1 MFAAP
6 GREHKHHRQLF
17 YDYRSGHGYRLP
29 ESKGDHM
36 GPLDGVTII
45 ELAGLGA
52 LPYGT
57 LKLADMGADVIRVH
71 PTTEVPADKPASR
84 TSEFD
89 RGRRS
94 IAINLKSPEGVETL
108 LRLIERAD
116 AFVEA
121 FRPGVCER
129 LGIGPEVALARNPN
143 LVYGRLT
150 GWGQEGPL
158 AHAAGHSLNY
168 EAITGAIGSIG
179 VAGEPPVPLLQVLGD
194 FGGGGL
200 HLAFGVVC
208 ALFEAQRSGQGQV
221 IDSAMVDG
229 VMSLYQVFY
238 GMTRSGMHTG
248 PVGTNMFDG
257 GSPFYKVYE
266 TADGKYITAAP
277 IEPKFFALLLE
288 KLGLDPATLPNQY
301 DESRWPELHDAMAAA
316 FLTRTRDA
324 WVELLEGTDACF
336 APVLTFAEA
345 AEHPHNVARGA
356 FVDMPEGPP
365 QLAPVPRL
373 SRTPGTIGT
382 TYAYPGVDTIAVL
395 TEFGFVA
402 DEIDGLH
409 ESGSIA
415 W

>member
-1 MFAAP
+1 
-6 GREHKHHRQLF
+6 
-17 YDYRSGHGYRLP
+17 
-29 ESKGDHM
+29 M
-36 GPLDGVTII
+36 GPLAGVRII

-57 LKLADMGADVIRVH
+57 LKLADMGAEVIRVH
-71 PTTEVPADKPASR
+71 PTSEVPAERPDHRS
-84 TSEFD
+84 SEFD

-94 IAINLKSPEGVETL
+94 ITIDLKSPEGVETL
-108 LRLIERAD
+108 LRLIEKAD

-129 LGIGPEVALARNPN
+129 LGIGPEVALARNPR

-168 EAITGAIGSIG
+168 EALTGAIGSIG
-179 VAGEPPVPLLQVLGD
+179 VVGQPPVPLLQVLGD

-221 IDSAMVDG
+221 IDAAMVDG

-248 PVGTNMFDG
+248 PVGTNLFDG
-257 GSPFYKVYE
+257 GSPFYNVYE
-266 TADGKYITAAP
+266 TADGKHVTAAP

-288 KLGLDPATLPNQY
+288 KLGLDPAALPAQY
-301 DESRWPELHDAMAAA
+301 DESGWPALHEAMADA
-316 FLTRTRDA
+316 FRTRTRDE

-336 APVLTFAEA
+336 APVLSFAEA
-345 AEHPHNVARGA
+345 AEHPHNRARGA
-356 FVDMPEGPP
+356 FVDQPDGPP
-365 QLAPVPRL
+365 QLAPMPRL
-373 SRTPGTIGT
+373 SRTPGSIGS
-382 TYAYPGVDTIAVL
+382 TYAYPGVDTEAVL
-395 TEFGFVA
+395 TEFGF
-402 DEIDGLH
+402 DEVEIGRLRA
-409 ESGSIA
+409 GGTIA

>member
-1 MFAAP
+1 
-6 GREHKHHRQLF
+6 
-17 YDYRSGHGYRLP
+17 
-29 ESKGDHM
+29 M
-36 GPLDGVTII
+36 GPLAGVRII

-71 PTTEVPADKPASR
+71 PTSEVPAERPTSR
-84 TSEFD
+84 SSEFD

-94 IAINLKSPEGVETL
+94 IAIDLKSPDGVETL

-129 LGIGPEVALARNPN
+129 LGVGPEVALARNPR

-150 GWGQEGPL
+150 GWGQDGPL

-168 EAITGAIGSIG
+168 EALAGAIGSIG
-179 VAGEPPVPLLQVLGD
+179 AAGQPPVPLLQVLGD
-194 FGGGGL
+194 FAGGGL

-229 VMSLYQVFY
+229 VMSIYQVFY

-257 GSPFYKVYE
+257 GSPFYNVYE
-266 TADGKYITAAP
+266 TADGKYVTAAP

-288 KLGLDPATLPNQY
+288 KLGLDPATLPAQY

-316 FLTRTRDA
+316 FRTRTRDD

-345 AEHPHNVARGA
+345 AEHPHNLARGT
-356 FVDMPEGPP
+356 FIEQPDGPP

-373 SRTPGTIGT
+373 SRTPGVIGT
-382 TYAYPGVDTIAVL
+382 TYAHPGVDTEAVL
-395 TEFGFVA
+395 AEFGF
-402 DEIDGLH
+402 DTGEIDRLH
-409 ESGSIA
+409 ADGVIA

>member
-17 YDYRSGHGYRLP
+17 YGHRSGHGYRLA

-71 PTTEVPADKPASR
+71 PTTEVPADKPTSR

-94 IAINLKSPEGVETL
+94 IAVNLKSPEGVETL

-129 LGIGPEVALARNPN
+129 LGIGPEVALARNPK

-179 VAGEPPVPLLQVLGD
+179 VAGQPPVPLLQVLGD

-257 GSPFYKVYE
+257 GSPFYSVYE

-288 KLGLDPATLPNQY
+288 KLGLDPATLPAQY
-301 DESRWPELHDAMAAA
+301 DESRWPELRDAMAAA
-316 FLTRTRDA
+316 FLTRTRDEL
-324 WVELLEGTDACF
+324 VELLEGTDACF

-345 AEHPHNVARGA
+345 AEHPHNLARGA
-356 FVDMPEGPP
+356 FVDMPDGPP

-409 ESGSIA
+409 GSGTIA